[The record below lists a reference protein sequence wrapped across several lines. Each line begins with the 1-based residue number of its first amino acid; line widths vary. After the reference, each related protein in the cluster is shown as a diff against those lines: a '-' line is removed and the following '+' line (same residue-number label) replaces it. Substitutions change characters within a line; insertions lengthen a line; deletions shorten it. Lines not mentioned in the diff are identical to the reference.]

1 MQLDTENYITL
12 LTEIKEDS
20 NKWCI
25 HCIHESEDSILL
37 RCQLS
42 NTLALS

>member
-1 MQLDTENYITL
+1 MQLDTENHMTL

-20 NKWCI
+20 NKWCM
-25 HCIHESEDSILL
+25 HYVHESKDSVLL

-42 NTLALS
+42 NTLALP